1 MTRLRR
7 ILAHP
12 WLALAL
18 RLYLGGLFVY
28 ASMYKISHPAVFAE
42 TIASYQLVPHMLVNP
57 MAAVLPWL
65 ELACGLLLVAG
76 VRSKAACVLIM
87 AMLSMFIVALAWVM
101 VMDIP
106 IGCGCFTGQEDEV
119 GPLTMLRDLVWLAMA
134 AHVYRFDTALQLER
148 RFLWAVERAA
158 R

>member
-1 MTRLRR
+1 MNWRTLFT
-7 ILAHP
+7 HP

-42 TIASYQLVPHMLVNP
+42 TIAAYQMVPHMLVNP

-65 ELACGLLLVAG
+65 ELACGLLLIAG

-87 AMLSMFIVALAWVM
+87 AMLVMFIVALVWVL

-106 IGCGCFTGQEDEV
+106 IGCGCFTGQEDEAGIMTV
-119 GPLTMLRDLVWLAMA
+119 LRDLAWLAMA
-134 AHVYRFDTALQLER
+134 AHVYRYDSAVQLER
-148 RFLWAVERAA
+148 RFLWTIERAA